1 MNFNDIIQSAV
12 NSKKMIYISRRRK
25 KITLKYIE
33 EMQNVFNYVVEGNP
47 KAAVSLFVVTLLT
60 LLTESSKFK
69 KQTIFI
75 VAA

>member
-1 MNFNDIIQSAV
+1 
-12 NSKKMIYISRRRK
+12 MIYISRRRK

-47 KAAVSLFVVTLLT
+47 KVAVILFVVTLLT
-60 LLTESSKFK
+60 LLTELSKFK
-69 KQTIFI
+69 KRTIFI

>member
-1 MNFNDIIQSAV
+1 MNFNDIIQSAE
-12 NSKKMIYISRRRK
+12 NSEMIYISRRRK
-25 KITLKYIE
+25 KIILKYIE
-33 EMQNVFNYVVEGNP
+33 EMQNFFNYVVEGNP
-47 KAAVSLFVVTLLT
+47 KVAVILFAVTLLT